1 MKGDTRITNRELK
14 RENESL
20 VHGNEKKR
28 EQREREIS
36 IIKRKGEKNIDTT
49 D

>member
-1 MKGDTRITNRELK
+1 MEGDTRITNRELK

-20 VHGNEKKR
+20 VHGNERKR

-36 IIKRKGEKNIDTT
+36 IKKKDGRKKHLTP
-49 D
+49 